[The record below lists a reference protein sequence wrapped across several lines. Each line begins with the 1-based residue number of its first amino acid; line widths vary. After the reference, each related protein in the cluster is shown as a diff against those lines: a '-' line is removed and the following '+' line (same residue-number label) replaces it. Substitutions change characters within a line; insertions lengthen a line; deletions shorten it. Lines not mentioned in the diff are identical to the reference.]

1 MIPFLDLYKINQ
13 RFESDFQKQF
23 NAFLAA
29 GYYILGT
36 NVSAFEKEY
45 AAYCGTKYCIGVGNG
60 LDALR
65 LILEGYKALNK
76 LSEGDEVLVA
86 SNTYIATILAIKQAG
101 LIPVLIAS
109 EDDTFNFNLNELSNS
124 ITSKTRAIMPVH
136 LYGQLSP
143 MDAINEIAAKNNLIV
158 IEDAAQAHG
167 AKNTKGQVAGNL
179 GDAAGFSFYP
189 TKNLGAL
196 GDAGAITTN
205 DEELAVVIKKL
216 RNYGSSSKYVN
227 EHLGFNSRLDDL
239 QAAFLRIKLP
249 FLNADNNRRREIAK
263 KYLSTIN
270 NPKIKLPTYNLD
282 ASHVFHLFV
291 IQVSNR
297 EEFTNYLSQNQIG
310 FLIHYPIPPHQQEAL
325 ADYSKLSFP
334 VTEKIHQ
341 QVV

>member
-1 MIPFLDLYKINQ
+1 
-13 RFESDFQKQF
+13 
-23 NAFLAA
+23 
-29 GYYILGT
+29 
-36 NVSAFEKEY
+36 
-45 AAYCGTKYCIGVGNG
+45 
-60 LDALR
+60 
-65 LILEGYKALNK
+65 
-76 LSEGDEVLVA
+76 
-86 SNTYIATILAIKQAG
+86 
-101 LIPVLIAS
+101 
-109 EDDTFNFNLNELSNS
+109 
-124 ITSKTRAIMPVH
+124 MPVH

-143 MDAINEIAAKNNLIV
+143 MDAINEIAAKNNLLV

-205 DEELAVVIKKL
+205 NEKLATVIRKL

-227 EHLGFNSRLDDL
+227 KYLGFNSRLDDL

-249 FLNADNNRRREIAK
+249 FLDADNNRRREIAK

-282 ASHVFHLFV
+282 TSHVFHLFV

-325 ADYSKLSFP
+325 ADFSKYSFP

-341 QVV
+341 QVVSIPISPVLNNDHIKKIIEVLNSY

>member
-1 MIPFLDLYKINQ
+1 M
-13 RFESDFQKQF
+13 
-23 NAFLAA
+23 
-29 GYYILGT
+29 
-36 NVSAFEKEY
+36 
-45 AAYCGTKYCIGVGNG
+45 
-60 LDALR
+60 R
-65 LILEGYKALNK
+65 LILEGYKVLGD
-76 LSEGDEVLVA
+76 LSDNDEVLVA
-86 SNTYIATILAIKQAG
+86 SNTYIATVIAIKQAG
-101 LIPVLIAS
+101 LTPVLVAS
-109 EDDTFNFNLNELSNS
+109 EDDTFNFNLNELSKS
-124 ITSKTRAIMPVH
+124 ITSKTRVIMPVH

-143 MDAINEIAAKNNLIV
+143 MDAINEIAAKNNLLV

-205 DEELAVVIKKL
+205 NEKLATVIRKL

-227 EHLGFNSRLDDL
+227 EYLGFNSRLDDL

-249 FLNADNNRRREIAK
+249 FLDADNNRRREIAK

-297 EEFTNYLSQNQIG
+297 EEFTKYLSQNQIG

-325 ADYSKLSFP
+325 ADYSKYSFP

-341 QVV
+341 QVVSIPISPVLNNDHIKKIIEVLNSY